1 MRSRPDQEALPSR
14 QPASA
19 SVPVPVA
26 VAIQDNAHE
35 MLHSFSSS
43 IPEKTYR
50 PWTLP
55 AQTPYLFEDINVV
68 DSLHSTILPHRDV
81 YIASGQI
88 ISILPSN
95 VSHHALSPPLSS
107 SSSSFCPKDAIR
119 IPSTGKFLT
128 PGLIDAHVHL
138 TSVPG
143 EPSLAASMAT
153 TPTVSLLRQPY
164 QARAMLERGYTT
176 VRDCGGATLALKE
189 AIAEGAVVGP
199 RLFIA
204 GKGLSQTGGH
214 GDRRGAHDTSGIAG
228 GSCCGGGGGANEGG
242 LSTVVDGVPAVL
254 RAARDQLRQ
263 GADFIKLM
271 VGGGVAS
278 PTDKLTAVQF
288 TPAEIRAAAE
298 VAESSDTFATAH
310 AYTPAAIRR
319 AVDNGVRGIEHGNFL
334 DADTAH
340 VLRTRGCY
348 LTPTL
353 VTYHAMADPKYAAFL
368 PAENRAK
375 NEAVLK
381 AGLESLEIAH
391 RAGVKM
397 CLGSDLLSFLGVE
410 QLGEFGLRARVL
422 PAGEVLK
429 HATVHPAEMLGQ
441 GGRLGQVQEGFV
453 ADLLVVNA
461 NPLEDVTVFE
471 RPREH
476 LLAVLK
482 EGRVYGSRWS
492 LLPVDVYPTM
502 RLLE

>member
-1 MRSRPDQEALPSR
+1 MRARPDQDALLPHR
-14 QPASA
+14 

-26 VAIQDNAHE
+26 AAPAPAQGDIPDLQE
-35 MLHSFSSS
+35 IHSASA
-43 IPEKTYR
+43 IPEKTYK

-55 AQTPYLFEDINVV
+55 PQTPYIFEDINVV
-68 DSLHSTILPHRDV
+68 DSVSGTIQPKQDV
-81 YIASGQI
+81 YIASGKI
-88 ISILPSN
+88 ITITPTGSSD
-95 VSHHALSPPLSS
+95 SHASS
-107 SSSSFCPKDAIR
+107 AAIR
-119 IPSTGKFLT
+119 VPSPGKFLS

-143 EPSLAASMAT
+143 DPDLRAAMAVPS
-153 TPTVSLLRQPY
+153 TVSLLRQPY

-189 AIAEGAVVGP
+189 AIAEGVLAGP

-214 GDRRGAHDTSGIAG
+214 GDRRGAHDSPGSG
-228 GSCCGGGGGANEGG
+228 GSSGSLCGCGEAESG
-242 LSTVVDGVPAVL
+242 LCTVVDGVPDVL
-254 RAARDQLRQ
+254 RTARSQLRQ
-263 GADFIKLM
+263 GADFLKLM

-288 TPAEIRAAAE
+288 TPAEIRAAAVD
-298 VAESSDTFATAH
+298 VAEASGTFATAH
-310 AYTPAAIRR
+310 AYTPLAMRR

-334 DADTAH
+334 DKPTARYLQEKG
-340 VLRTRGCY
+340 VF

-353 VTYHAMADPKYAAFL
+353 VAYHAMADPKYAAFL
-368 PAENRAK
+368 PAGNRAK

-381 AGLESLEIAH
+381 AGLESLRVAH
-391 RAGVKM
+391 EAGVKM
-397 CLGSDLLSFLGVE
+397 CLGSDLLGFLGVE

-422 PAGEVLK
+422 EAKEVLR
-429 HATVHPAEMLGQ
+429 HATVNPAEMLGQ
-441 GGRLGQVQEGFV
+441 EDRLGRVEEGFV
-453 ADLLVVNA
+453 ADLLVLNA

-471 RPREH
+471 RSEEH

-492 LLPVDVYPTM
+492 RLSVDVYPKT